1 MKTINESSIPNKSME
16 LSTTANTNIIMQ
28 ELFSK
33 AELEGLWSTKLKQK
47 QSAKKQA
54 AVKSYTIDLSSF
66 MTSARAKK
74 DRC

>member
-33 AELEGLWSTKLKQK
+33 AELEGLWSTKLK
-47 QSAKKQA
+47 
-54 AVKSYTIDLSSF
+54 
-66 MTSARAKK
+66 
-74 DRC
+74 